1 MSYVLG
7 SLGGFGSLGAAPSQ
21 PAFDVAAI
29 VEVVTVPFD
38 VVLRPIIK
46 AQLLANAGANNDK
59 IFNGVRFLDANISA
73 AKAAERAQKSDYA
86 QPYKAY
92 RDAVEKALDA
102 AKKKDRSVRS
112 NALKFKLFSMIDG
125 ERQAM
130 QGSGLLQPPKDDSKK
145 GDGDAKAAST
155 KDNTML
161 YVAGAAVLA
170 LVAIGASR
178 RKA

>member
-21 PAFDVAAI
+21 PPPDVGAI
-29 VEVVTVPFD
+29 VEGATFLFD
-38 VVLRPIIK
+38 LPLRGIIK
-46 AQLLANAGANNDK
+46 AQLIANPGANNDK

-73 AKAAERAQKSDYA
+73 TRAAERARKSDYA

-92 RDAVEKALDA
+92 RDAVEKALDTA
-102 AKKKDRSVRS
+102 GKKNISVRT
-112 NALKFKLFSMIDG
+112 NALRFKLFGMIDA
-125 ERQAM
+125 ERQSLTAA
-130 QGSGLLQPPKDDSKK
+130 GLVQPPSSGGGGDK
-145 GDGDAKAAST
+145 GADRAST
-155 KDNTML
+155 PDNTML

-170 LVAIGASR
+170 LVAVGAMR